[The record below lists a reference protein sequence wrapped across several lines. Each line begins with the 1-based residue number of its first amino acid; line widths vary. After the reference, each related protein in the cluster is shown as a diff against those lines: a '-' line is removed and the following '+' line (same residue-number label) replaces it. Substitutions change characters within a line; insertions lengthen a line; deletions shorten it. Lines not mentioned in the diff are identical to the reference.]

1 MRKRENKIGKS
12 LCWVIMLLLFEATV
26 IFHAWGNTEN
36 EETVEHF
43 HNLEVESRLLL
54 FVEEV
59 SALSVDL
66 SDFSAKQ
73 LDDVQDDLFS
83 IDIRWS
89 TYCQAQQVE
98 IANSDVLLDIVA
110 SYQRLKQN
118 VTDSIQV
125 QRHSI
130 ESLENFSNA
139 EKFIKEQEVVYED
152 LLSSAK
158 EYALIKS
165 LAPLLEKVKGK
176 EQLLFP
182 DIQKMYEVAKGAAQ
196 EFPDLQS
203 KMDNVEECFIKLK
216 NSSAEIQAL
225 EYKPLLQRIK
235 DYLFSFAAVAIILM
249 FFNMVQAKIQMI
261 KQASKKA
268 KEYEEMMK
276 GNQDDYPTI

>member
-1 MRKRENKIGKS
+1 MKIS
-12 LCWVIMLLLFEATV
+12 VALC
-26 IFHAWGNTEN
+26 
-36 EETVEHF
+36 
-43 HNLEVESRLLL
+43 
-54 FVEEV
+54 
-59 SALSVDL
+59 
-66 SDFSAKQ
+66 
-73 LDDVQDDLFS
+73 
-83 IDIRWS
+83 
-89 TYCQAQQVE
+89 TY
-98 IANSDVLLDIVA
+98 NG
-110 SYQRLKQN
+110 
-118 VTDSIQV
+118 
-125 QRHSI
+125 
-130 ESLENFSNA
+130 

>member
-1 MRKRENKIGKS
+1 M
-12 LCWVIMLLLFEATV
+12 
-26 IFHAWGNTEN
+26 
-36 EETVEHF
+36 
-43 HNLEVESRLLL
+43 
-54 FVEEV
+54 
-59 SALSVDL
+59 
-66 SDFSAKQ
+66 
-73 LDDVQDDLFS
+73 
-83 IDIRWS
+83 
-89 TYCQAQQVE
+89 
-98 IANSDVLLDIVA
+98 
-110 SYQRLKQN
+110 
-118 VTDSIQV
+118 
-125 QRHSI
+125 
-130 ESLENFSNA
+130 
-139 EKFIKEQEVVYED
+139 
-152 LLSSAK
+152 
-158 EYALIKS
+158 
-165 LAPLLEKVKGK
+165 KGK
-176 EQLLFP
+176 AQLLFP